1 MNVNIDRAALLATV
15 NRATSVA
22 PSASPMEAMR
32 GVLLL
37 EDPGG
42 NALTVCSTNTEV
54 GLEERIPCQTQGDDA
69 VVVNARL
76 LVGMLERLP
85 GQTIN
90 LNRNRGSNQLLL
102 QSGQTSYLIS
112 VGERSSFPRMEIP
125 FPEDT
130 VKVAGIPSMAKRTV
144 FAASIEKSK
153 PLLRCVN
160 LMFTRDGLRAA
171 GSNGQCIVTAKGDDK
186 STGNVSLLIP
196 AQSLDKLASMVTDS
210 DEFRVGTT
218 GTNIVFLKENFT
230 FSARLMEGG
239 YVDTDQLV
247 GSLKNQFTV
256 LTDIGEMH
264 RALRSA
270 ASVEA
275 DGKVKLN
282 FSGNAM
288 TFTCTGIFGSAC
300 ADLEVTALRGVP
312 HGEYWYGTRHL
323 LSCLRALSGTVTLGV
338 AQGGILTLS
347 TQDAFYLQTPMRG
360 AAEAKPEPAKKAA

>member
-1 MNVNIDRAALLATV
+1 MNVNIDRAALLAAV
-15 NRATSVA
+15 NRAASVA

-42 NALTVCSTNTEV
+42 NALTICSTNTEV
-54 GLEERIPCQTQGDDA
+54 GLEERIPCQVGENDA
-69 VVVNARL
+69 IVVNARL

-85 GQTIN
+85 GQAIT
-90 LNRNRGSNQLLL
+90 LSRNRESSQLLL
-102 QSGQTSYLIS
+102 KSGQASYLVS
-112 VGERSSFPRMEIP
+112 VGEPSGFPRMEIP

-130 VKVAGIPSMAKRTV
+130 VKVVGIPSMAKRTV

-160 LMFTRDGLRAA
+160 LMFTKDGLRAA

-196 AQSLDKLASMVTDS
+196 AQSLDKLARMVTDS

-218 GTNIVFLKENFT
+218 GTNIVFFKENFT
-230 FSARLMEGG
+230 YSARLMEGG

-247 GSLKNQFTV
+247 SSLKNQFTV
-256 LTDIGEMH
+256 LTDIGEMR
-264 RALRSA
+264 RALYSA

-275 DGKVKLN
+275 DGKIKLG
-282 FSGNAM
+282 FSGNDM
-288 TFTCTGIFGSAC
+288 TFTCTGSFGSAC
-300 ADLEVTALRGVP
+300 ANLEVTALRGVP
-312 HGEYWYGTRHL
+312 QGEYWYGTRHL

-347 TQDAFYLQTPMRG
+347 TQDAFYMQTSMRG
-360 AAEAKPEPAKKAA
+360 AAEMKPEPANKAA